1 MARFRLSA
9 PAKADL
15 RNILAKS
22 LERWGPEGR
31 ARYAALLA
39 ESLRSLAAHPTGPTT
54 RTRDELLP
62 GVRSFHVRHVR
73 GEHGVRQRVHV
84 IYYRTIA
91 PDLIEVVRVL
101 HERMDPNRHLE
112 EPSEAPSKP
121 RRSRPR

>member
-22 LERWGPEGR
+22 LERWGAEGR
-31 ARYAALLA
+31 SRYAALRA
-39 ESLRSLAAHPTGPTT
+39 DSLRSLAAQPTGPTT

-62 GVRSFHVRHVR
+62 GVRSFHVRHGR
-73 GEHGVRQRVHV
+73 GEHALRQPVHV
-84 IYYRTIA
+84 LYYRTIR

-101 HERMDPNRHLE
+101 HERMDPSRHLE
-112 EPSEAPSKP
+112 EPWEAPSKP
-121 RRSRPR
+121 PRSRRR

>member
-22 LERWGPEGR
+22 LERWGADGR
-31 ARYAALLA
+31 SRYAALLA
-39 ESLRSLAAHPTGPTT
+39 AALRSLAAHPAGPTT

-62 GVRSFHVRHVR
+62 GVRSFHVRHLR
-73 GEHGVRQRVHV
+73 GEHGVRQPVHV
-84 IYYRTIA
+84 IYRTI
-91 PDLIEVVRVL
+91 PPHLIEVVRVL
-101 HERMDPNRHLE
+101 HERMDPSRHLD

-121 RRSRPR
+121 WRSRRR

>member
-22 LERWGPEGR
+22 LERWGADGR
-31 ARYAALLA
+31 SRYAALLA
-39 ESLRSLAAHPTGPTT
+39 AALRSLAAHPAGPTT

-73 GEHGVRQRVHV
+73 GEHGVRQAVHV
-84 IYYRTIA
+84 IYYRTI
-91 PDLIEVVRVL
+91 PPHLIEVVRVL
-101 HERMDPNRHLE
+101 HERMDPSRHLD
-112 EPSEAPSKP
+112 EPSETPSKP
-121 RRSRPR
+121 RPARRR